1 MIISKSKEEKYCTEV
16 SNENTFIISDVT
28 KEKGGSGEYFRPHD
42 LLCAGLASC
51 LNITTRMVLE
61 RKNITYENVIVKVD
75 LDRSDEEKTKF
86 LYDID
91 IIGDI
96 SKETKELIINIAKN
110 CPVKS
115 TLSKEI
121 EFIQACR

>member
-86 LYDID
+86 IYDID

-110 CPVKS
+110 CPVKN

-121 EFIQACR
+121 EFAQACR

>member
-61 RKNITYENVIVKVD
+61 RKNITYENVVVKVD

-86 LYDID
+86 FYDID

-96 SKETKELIINIAKN
+96 SKETKELIINIVKN
-110 CPVKS
+110 CPVKN
-115 TLSKEI
+115 TLTKEI
-121 EFIQACR
+121 EFVQACR